1 MLSSRCRRFTLVEL
15 LIVIAIIAILAG
27 LLLPALKKAKA
38 QACGVQCSQNLKQ
51 IGILMAAYSADY
63 GGRLPPPKTDFSLAM
78 GTGRYWPDR
87 ISESTTCASYEDWKS
102 KHPLFWCP
110 ADVFGSENG
119 TQNNLLS
126 YVFIAVDAYMPV
138 TLNSVPIASIKQ
150 PSQLGLVADAW
161 CWDIWNQPNKMIVDS
176 TGGGDTAKIL
186 RARHLK
192 KANALWADCHVSSK
206 QGNVN
211 DSWTESFD
219 LRFH

>member
-1 MLSSRCRRFTLVEL
+1 MGSSKSKCFTLIEL

-27 LLLPALKKAKA
+27 LLLPALKKARE
-38 QACGVQCSQNLKQ
+38 QASGIQCSQNLKQ
-51 IGILMAAYSADY
+51 TGILMAAYSADY
-63 GGRLPPPKTDFSLAM
+63 GGRLPSPKTNFTMVM

-87 ISESTTCASYEDWKS
+87 ISESNPCTSYEDWKS

-110 ADVFGSENG
+110 ADRIGAENG
-119 TQNNLLS
+119 TQNNLMS
-126 YVFIAVDAYMPV
+126 YVFIAVDSYTGV
-138 TLNSVPIASIKQ
+138 TLDSVPLSAIKQ
-150 PSQLGLVADAW
+150 PSQLGLIADAW

-176 TGGGDTAKIL
+176 TGGNDTAKIL

-192 KANALWADCHVSSK
+192 KANVLWSDCHVSAK

-211 DSWTESFD
+211 DSWAESFD